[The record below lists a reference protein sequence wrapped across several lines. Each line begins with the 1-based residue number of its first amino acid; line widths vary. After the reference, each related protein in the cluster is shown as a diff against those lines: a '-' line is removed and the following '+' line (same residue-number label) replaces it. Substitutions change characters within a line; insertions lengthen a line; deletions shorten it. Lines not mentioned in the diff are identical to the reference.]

1 MSDQH
6 DTQNSATETFG
17 DFLRLRRT
25 GRIVVVTLDR
35 GDGMNALSTRVM
47 RDLTALAR
55 ELESDTESSAIVLTG
70 SGAFSAGADLK
81 ERAEPKPRK
90 PTLLERREALRI
102 GPEMCAAWER
112 LEQITIAA
120 IERFCIGGGVALA
133 IACDH
138 RIAGASAHFRLP
150 EVPLGMNMSWQSNPR
165 TTALMGPS
173 RAKLFTILGER
184 LPAAT
189 AADWGLVDQVTADGG
204 ALAAALELAERYA
217 ALPPIPLRMSKQAIN
232 ASAGPLNYATSFMDR
247 DQYLLTSMTED
258 QREGVV
264 AFLEKRDPSF
274 RGN

>member
-1 MSDQH
+1 MSHLDDQEPT
-6 DTQNSATETFG
+6 DNERFG
-17 DFLRLRRT
+17 DFLTLKRH
-25 GRIVVVTLDR
+25 GRIIVVTLDR
-35 GDGMNALSTRVM
+35 GDGLNALSTRVM

-55 ELESDTESSAIVLTG
+55 ELESDNRSSAIVLTG
-70 SGAFSAGADLK
+70 QGAFSDGADLK

-120 IERFCIGGGVALA
+120 IERFCIGGGVALI

-138 RIAGASAHFRLP
+138 RIAGTSAHFRLP

-165 TTALMGPS
+165 TVALMGPS
-173 RAKLFTILGER
+173 RAKMFTILGER
-184 LPAAT
+184 LPATT
-189 AADWGLVDQVTADGG
+189 AAEWGLVDQVTADGG
-204 ALAAALELAERYA
+204 ALDAALTLAGRYA

-232 ASAGPLNYATSFMDR
+232 ASAGALNYATSFMDR

-258 QREGVV
+258 QREGIV

-274 RGN
+274 QGN